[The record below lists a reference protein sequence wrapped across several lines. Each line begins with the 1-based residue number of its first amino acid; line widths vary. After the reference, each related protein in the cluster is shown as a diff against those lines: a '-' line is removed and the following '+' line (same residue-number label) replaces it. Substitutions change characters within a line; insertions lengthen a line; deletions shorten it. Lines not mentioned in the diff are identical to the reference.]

1 MPFSRAYPTII
12 DSSYVTHY
20 SKNMKVETPKRKYK
34 FKSELEVLIFIHKLD
49 ILSNSIISG
58 IIFNRK

>member
-20 SKNMKVETPKRKYK
+20 SKNKRNETPKRQFKY
-34 FKSELEVLIFIHKLD
+34 KSELEVQIFIT
-49 ILSNSIISG
+49 
-58 IIFNRK
+58 